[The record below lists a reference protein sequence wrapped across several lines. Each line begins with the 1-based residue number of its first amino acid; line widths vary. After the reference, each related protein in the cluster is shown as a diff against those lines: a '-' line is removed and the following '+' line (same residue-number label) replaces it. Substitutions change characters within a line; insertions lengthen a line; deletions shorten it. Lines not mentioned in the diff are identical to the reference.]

1 MESDPRIMRHMQIDI
16 YTDGGCLGNPGPG
29 GWAYVAVIEG
39 KQKRLSGFEPR
50 TTNNRMELTAVISAL
65 RDVGGFEAWKAA
77 QLRIFTDS
85 QYVQRGITEWIPGWV
100 RNGWR
105 TSAGKPVKNQ
115 DLWSALKALSD
126 VRDVEWRWVKG
137 HVGNELN
144 ELCDAMVQAEIK
156 GHTNP

>member
-1 MESDPRIMRHMQIDI
+1 MHIDI

-29 GWAYVAVIEG
+29 AWAYVAVIEG
-39 KQKRLSGFEPR
+39 KQKRMSGFAAD

-65 RDVGGFEAWKAA
+65 RDVAGFEAWEGAH
-77 QLRIFTDS
+77 LRISTDS
-85 QYVQRGITEWIPGWV
+85 QYVQKGITEWIPGWV

-115 DLWSALKALSD
+115 DLWRELKALADSS
-126 VRDVEWRWVKG
+126 DVEWRWVRG

-144 ELCDAMVQAEIK
+144 ELCDSMVQAEIREHAK
-156 GHTNP
+156 P